1 MSKKSSMNAIAAFV
15 VGCVFLSF
23 AVVSCW
29 GSPPTE
35 PQFGQGEMT
44 IMRVPLEIKKLSVE
58 IAETPNQL
66 QYGLMF
72 RKEMADDHGM
82 IFVFPETQQISM
94 WMKNTFLPLDMVFFD
109 EAQRIIAIHEN
120 AKPHD
125 ETRIAPDVKGK
136 YVLEINAGLAK
147 KWDLQIGDQFLLSR
161 R

>member
-72 RKEMADDHGM
+72 RKEMADD
-82 IFVFPETQQISM
+82 
-94 WMKNTFLPLDMVFFD
+94 
-109 EAQRIIAIHEN
+109 
-120 AKPHD
+120 
-125 ETRIAPDVKGK
+125 
-136 YVLEINAGLAK
+136 
-147 KWDLQIGDQFLLSR
+147 
-161 R
+161 